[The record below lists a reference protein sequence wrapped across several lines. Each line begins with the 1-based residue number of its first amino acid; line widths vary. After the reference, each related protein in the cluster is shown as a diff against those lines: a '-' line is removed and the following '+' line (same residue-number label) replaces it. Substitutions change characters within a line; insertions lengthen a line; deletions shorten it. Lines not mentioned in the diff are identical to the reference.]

1 MRLMADSA
9 RTTLAHT
16 CIRLGLNH
24 RRTVSIALFLGAL
37 LLYLTTL
44 TQVHT
49 FDALSYVT
57 SVERKP
63 WTELFHPHHLAYGP
77 LGALALALGRAFGYA
92 GGAALPLQLLNAVAG
107 AAGVALLFVIVRRV
121 TRRPDLGLAAALL

>member
-1 MRLMADSA
+1 MSISSPANSGRPRSRL
-9 RTTLAHT
+9 
-16 CIRLGLNH
+16 RLNSP
-24 RRTVSIALFLGAL
+24 RAATIALFLGSL
-37 LLYLTTL
+37 LIYLATL

-77 LGALALALGRAFGYA
+77 LGALAFALGRALGYT

-107 AAGVALLFVIVRRV
+107 AAGVALLFAIVRRV
-121 TRRPDLGLAAALL
+121 TRRPDLGLAAA